1 MTHLDQF
8 MSQGMRCIEQISLLK
23 LWERLRGKRQLPQF
37 EALVPDDVSRTI
49 DKLSFSEVVRTQDGL
64 RFRIIL
70 SGAQFDR
77 IYPQRRV
84 GKFLD
89 EVLPQAFKE
98 QALLFHQEVVAT
110 RQPSFSFS
118 MLRRDEGPLVR
129 YERLLLPFACNS
141 GEEVER
147 IVGAIT
153 LFTEDN
159 GFDAKDV
166 LAGRLVDR

>member
-1 MTHLDQF
+1 VSHLDQF
-8 MSQGMRCIEQISLLK
+8 VSQGMRCIEQIALLK
-23 LWERLRGKRQLPQF
+23 LWERLRGKRELPQF
-37 EALVPDDVSRTI
+37 EALVPDDVSRAI
-49 DKLSFSEVVRTQDGL
+49 DKLSFSEVVQTEDGL
-64 RFRIIL
+64 RFRIIRN
-70 SGAQFDR
+70 GAQFDR

-89 EVLPQAFKE
+89 EVLPQAFKD

-118 MLRRDEGPLVR
+118 MLRREHGPLVR
-129 YERLLLPFACNS
+129 YERLLLPFAFD
-141 GEEVER
+141 GDEAVER

-159 GFDAKDV
+159 RFDAKDI
-166 LAGRLVDR
+166 LTGRVVDP